1 MLDRHALNYVNGMEQ
16 EALELLKELAQIPAP
31 SGKEERRAV
40 FCRDWLAAHGAEG
53 VFIDEALNVVYPVG
67 VEETNPVVVFA
78 AHTDVVFPDEEP
90 LPLAEE
96 DGVIRCPG
104 VGDDTACVTALLTA
118 ARYVAEQKIR
128 LQGAG
133 SSVCVQLRRGGIG
146 QSEGHQADLQGL

>member
-40 FCRDWLAAHGAEG
+40 FCRDWLTAHGAKG
-53 VFIDEALNVVYPVG
+53 VFIDDALNVVYPVG

-90 LPLAEE
+90 LPLTEE

-104 VGDDTACVTALLTA
+104 VGDDTACVVALLTA

-128 LQGAG
+128 PQGVG
-133 SSVCVQLRRGGIG
+133 LLFVCNSG
-146 QSEGHQADLQGL
+146 